1 LIIDVGLDGR
11 SMKVEVD
18 TCGTRPRVS
27 VDGVVIECDWD
38 RISDGHY
45 LMIADGRVLD
55 LSVFRQDNGLS
66 IATRDGTFLL
76 TVNDPRLAGLRHVV
90 AEGGAGL
97 QQIRADMPGKVIRL
111 LVSEGDTVS
120 YDKGLLVLEAMKMQN
135 EIRSPKTG
143 VVREI
148 RVQPGRAVNSGDL
161 LLSIE

>member
-1 LIIDVGLDGR
+1 
-11 SMKVEVD
+11 MKVEVD

-66 IATRDGTFLL
+66 IATRDGAFLL

-90 AEGGAGL
+90 EEGGAGL